1 LAATQHRPG
10 AIVPGLVGQGR
21 SSPVGIS
28 GLDVPRVSA
37 SLPRPPPTKMAKK
50 KKKKEIVHLV
60 CSETGERNYTI
71 RKRSGTPKL
80 QLKKYCP
87 RLRRHTLHVE
97 KKK

>member
-1 LAATQHRPG
+1 
-10 AIVPGLVGQGR
+10 
-21 SSPVGIS
+21 
-28 GLDVPRVSA
+28 
-37 SLPRPPPTKMAKK
+37 MAKS

-71 RKRSGTPKL
+71 RKKSGTPKL

-87 RLRRHTLHVE
+87 RLRRHTLHIE